1 MCTAITYTTKDF
13 YFGRTLDY
21 DCSFNEQVTITPRRF
36 PLVFRHKFTSNVHY
50 SMIGM
55 AHIAN
60 SYPLYY
66 DAVNEMG
73 LAMAGLNFV
82 NDTYYNVKSEAKDNI
97 AQFEFIPWVLSD
109 CASVKEAKKLLQN
122 INITADPFNESLP
135 VAKLHWLIADRQEA
149 ITVEALKDGLAVFDN
164 PVGVLTNSPPF
175 YEQMSRINDYMHLSP
190 KPPRNNFSKKL
201 KLHPYSRGMGAIGLP
216 GDLSSSSRFV
226 RAVFTKLN
234 SVSENTEQKSVAQF
248 FHILDTV
255 SQTNGCCEL
264 ENGNYEKTIYSSC
277 CNADRGIYYYTTYD
291 NRNITAVHLHNE
303 NLDSDTLV
311 GYPLIVNSQPKHQN

>member
-21 DCSFNEQVTITPRRF
+21 DCSFDEQVTITPRRF
-36 PLVFRHKFTSNVHY
+36 PLVFRDKFTSNVHY

-55 AHIAN
+55 AHIEN
-60 SYPLYY
+60 GYPLYY

-82 NDTYYNVKSEAKDNI
+82 NDTYYNPKTDGKDNI
-97 AQFEFIPWVLSD
+97 AQFEFIPWVLSN
-109 CASVKEAKKLLQN
+109 CASVKETKALLKN
-122 INITADPFNESLP
+122 INLTEEAFNESLP
-135 VAKLHWLIADRQEA
+135 VAKLHWLIADREEA
-149 ITVEALKDGLAVFDN
+149 ITVESLKDGLAVFDN
-164 PVGVLTNSPPF
+164 PVGVLTNCPPF

-190 KPPRNNFSKKL
+190 RQPQNNFSKKL
-201 KLHPYSRGMGAIGLP
+201 TLHPYSRGMGAIGLP

-234 SVSENTEQKSVAQF
+234 SVSEKTEQKSVAQF

-264 ENGNYEKTIYSSC
+264 ENGKFEKTIYSSC
-277 CNADRGIYYYTTYD
+277 CNADKGIYYYTTYD
-291 NRNITAVHLHNE
+291 NRSITAVHLYHE
-303 NLDSDTLV
+303 NLDSDALV
-311 GYPLIVNSQPKHQN
+311 GYPLIVDFLPNSQN